1 LADAT
6 RRRWPA
12 LDIVFH
18 TRTTAEDAAGFLSAL
33 LDDYSPTA
41 ITESIEP
48 TDTAVAHT
56 WRVFFTSADMREQ
69 AIDGIAAT
77 SWPLTTTKVDV
88 EDEGWAEK
96 SQAALTSV
104 QVDRIIVAP
113 PWDVPS
119 AEASSASGDDAV
131 HPQVIIIEPSMGFGT
146 GHHQS
151 TRLCLRALQ
160 RIDLAG
166 ARVLDLGTGSGVLGI
181 AAAQLGAQWVL
192 AIDEDPDAVEAA
204 RKNVALNDVGPTVDV
219 RQEDLAVLSPQQ
231 ADVLLA
237 NLTGAMLRRHAD
249 LIVRHLAPG
258 GRAIVSGFTQEEQL
272 SVAHA
277 FGTLTTELE
286 EQEDGWVSLTFRSAQ
301 TDARAAT

>member
-1 LADAT
+1 MADAT

-48 TDTAVAHT
+48 TDVAVAHT
-56 WRVFFTSADMREQ
+56 WRVFFTSDESREQ

-77 SWPLTTTKVDV
+77 SWPLTTTKIEV

-96 SQAALTSV
+96 SQAALTAV
-104 QVDRIIVAP
+104 QVDGLIVAP
-113 PWDVPS
+113 PWDVPAD
-119 AEASSASGDDAV
+119 AE
-131 HPQVIIIEPSMGFGT
+131 QVIIIEPSMGFGT

-166 ARVLDLGTGSGVLGI
+166 AHVLDLGTGSGVLAI
-181 AAAQLGAQWVL
+181 AAAQLGAQSVL

-204 RKNVALNDVGPTVDV
+204 RKNVELNDVGASVEV
-219 RQEDLAVLSPQQ
+219 RQEDLALLEPRQ

-237 NLTGAMLRRHAD
+237 NLTGAMLRRYAD

-258 GRAIVSGFTQEEQL
+258 GRAIVSGFTQDEQVA
-272 SVAHA
+272 VAHA
-277 FGTLTTELE
+277 FGVLTTEQE
-286 EQEDGWVSLTFRSAQ
+286 EQEDGWVSLTFRNS
-301 TDARAAT
+301 TH